1 MTVRMKLSFSMGKTT
16 HIDPTTYEPVV
27 EHPILDIGSSY
38 SAIKPHIME
47 WLHEHYGA
55 RFSAGFDREQGEY
68 YIDLPGESDVTLF
81 LLRWS

>member
-1 MTVRMKLSFSMGKTT
+1 MTTRMLLPFTMGKTT

-47 WLHEHYGA
+47 WLREHYGD
-55 RFSAGFDREQGEY
+55 RVSAGFDREQGEY
-68 YIDLPGESDVTLF
+68 YIDFPTESDVMLF
-81 LLRWS
+81 LLRWR